1 MTKKKNN
8 AEAVWRGMAEEHD
21 ESLISVSGHRER
33 ILLLVGSS
41 GNRKHLAEHLK
52 SRYQVFFPDEANPGD
67 GLLQGNDAETS
78 FDLAIIDAT
87 GALQWRQAL
96 IDARWRAQPVFL
108 PVMLIASKSDLPR
121 ALQHCGAH
129 IDEFLIAPVDP
140 GELTQRANMLLRA
153 RRQALTQSDRLA
165 YLTSHDQG
173 SGLPNK
179 SLFMD
184 RLSQAI
190 QDGTVLRRQVYAVV
204 IHISLA
210 PILKSLGNHA
220 LERAGL
226 ACSDRLR
233 TLLDDQHSL
242 ARLATEEWGL
252 MLRAGA
258 STDDALE
265 VFRRIQ
271 KLGSTPILVDG
282 ERIHVSPTVGIAI
295 YPDDAANASSL
306 LDCASA
312 ALARTQQA
320 SRPAFYSRN
329 VQRQALSHIRT
340 EAGLHE
346 ALAKE
351 QFELWFQPKV
361 SLEDRQPVGVEALVR
376 WRLPSGELVPPNN
389 FIPVAEA
396 AGLIAQIDRWVLTK
410 ACECLRDW
418 RSRNESRPVQIAVNI
433 SAQHLDAPD
442 FVSTIKETLS
452 RFGVPAEAIELEL
465 TETALADLG
474 PENMTK
480 LRVLR
485 DLGVNIA
492 LDDFGTG
499 YCSLSYLHKLP
510 ITTLKIDK
518 CFIDNIASD
527 SADAAITQTIVSLAK
542 NFKLKLVAEGIET
555 EEQLECLAK
564 LEVETGQGY
573 LFARPMPCGELQHW
587 VRQAH
592 SQTGKVRRGEGARQ

>member
-1 MTKKKNN
+1 M
-8 AEAVWRGMAEEHD
+8 
-21 ESLISVSGHRER
+21 
-33 ILLLVGSS
+33 
-41 GNRKHLAEHLK
+41 
-52 SRYQVFFPDEANPGD
+52 
-67 GLLQGNDAETS
+67 
-78 FDLAIIDAT
+78 
-87 GALQWRQAL
+87 
-96 IDARWRAQPVFL
+96 
-108 PVMLIASKSDLPR
+108 
-121 ALQHCGAH
+121 
-129 IDEFLIAPVDP
+129 
-140 GELTQRANMLLRA
+140 
-153 RRQALTQSDRLA
+153 
-165 YLTSHDQG
+165 
-173 SGLPNK
+173 
-179 SLFMD
+179 
-184 RLSQAI
+184 
-190 QDGTVLRRQVYAVV
+190 
-204 IHISLA
+204 
-210 PILKSLGNHA
+210 
-220 LERAGL
+220 
-226 ACSDRLR
+226 
-233 TLLDDQHSL
+233 
-242 ARLATEEWGL
+242 
-252 MLRAGA
+252 
-258 STDDALE
+258 
-265 VFRRIQ
+265 
-271 KLGSTPILVDG
+271 
-282 ERIHVSPTVGIAI
+282 
-295 YPDDAANASSL
+295 
-306 LDCASA
+306 
-312 ALARTQQA
+312 
-320 SRPAFYSRN
+320 
-329 VQRQALSHIRT
+329 
-340 EAGLHE
+340 
-346 ALAKE
+346 
-351 QFELWFQPKV
+351 
-361 SLEDRQPVGVEALVR
+361 
-376 WRLPSGELVPPNN
+376 
-389 FIPVAEA
+389 
-396 AGLIAQIDRWVLTK
+396 LTK